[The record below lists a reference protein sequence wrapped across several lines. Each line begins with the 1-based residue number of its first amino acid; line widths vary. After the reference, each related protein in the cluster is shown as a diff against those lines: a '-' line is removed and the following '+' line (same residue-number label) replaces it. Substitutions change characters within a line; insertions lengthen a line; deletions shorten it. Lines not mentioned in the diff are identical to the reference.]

1 MLGEMKGKYSTVQDL
16 IALQEELSA
25 GVRAKAQNDFEARGL
40 TLKSFVIANLN
51 PSKTTADDLR
61 TMGLLDTA
69 TYTQLQAA
77 DAMRD
82 AAQNPSGGAGL
93 TAGIGAGMGIGNL
106 MNQSLQQGASQQQGQ
121 GGAAGAAAG
130 MPDVMTP
137 SEAASFLKVSE
148 EDVLAA
154 IEAGD
159 LKARKMGNA
168 FRISKSALE
177 DFLKG

>member
-1 MLGEMKGKYSTVQDL
+1 L
-16 IALQEELSA
+16 
-25 GVRAKAQNDFEARGL
+25 
-40 TLKSFVIANLN
+40 LKSFVVANLN

-61 TMGLLDTA
+61 AMGLLDTA

-106 MNQSLQQGASQQQGQ
+106 MNQSLTGSQQQSQ
-121 GGAAGAAAG
+121 SDAGGAAPSI
-130 MPDVMTP
+130 PDVMTP
-137 SEAASFLKVSE
+137 SEAAAFLKVSE
-148 EDVLAA
+148 EDIVAA

-159 LKARKMGNA
+159 LKARKLGSA
-168 FRISKSALE
+168 FRISKSAIE
-177 DFLKG
+177 EFLNG

>member
-1 MLGEMKGKYSTVQDL
+1 MK
-16 IALQEELSA
+16 
-25 GVRAKAQNDFEARGL
+25 
-40 TLKSFVIANLN
+40 LKSFVIANLN

-61 TMGLLDTA
+61 DMGLLDTA

-77 DAMRD
+77 DAMRE

-106 MNQSLQQGASQQQGQ
+106 MNQSLQGATQQGQ
-121 GGAAGAAAG
+121 AQGGGAAA

-137 SEAASFLKVSE
+137 TEAAQFLKVSE
-148 EDVLAA
+148 EDIVAA

-159 LKARKMGNA
+159 LKC
-168 FRISKSALE
+168 
-177 DFLKG
+177 